1 MSNRWDYEMDA
12 RKVATWVREIFGNDF
27 VSFLSTTNQA
37 VDSDNEIAL
46 QEHQNKSAPAC
57 RTEDTL
63 KIWKFPRYISSIL
76 LTTCGFA
83 SNVE

>member
-46 QEHQNKSAPAC
+46 QEHQKKCSCLQNRGYPENLEVSSLHIKHTSHNL
-57 RTEDTL
+57 RFRL
-63 KIWKFPRYISSIL
+63 K
-76 LTTCGFA
+76 C
-83 SNVE
+83 